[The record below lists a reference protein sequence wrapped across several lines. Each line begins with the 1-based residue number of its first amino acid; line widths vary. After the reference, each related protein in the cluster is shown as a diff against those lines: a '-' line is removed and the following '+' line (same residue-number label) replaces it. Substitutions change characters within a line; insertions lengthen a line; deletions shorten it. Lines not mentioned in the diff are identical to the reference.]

1 MLMDAEHEALSR
13 INIYKL
19 FAKVWEAK
27 FAKAMVKMGT
37 IEVLT
42 GHEGEIRQKCS
53 MVNYY

>member
-1 MLMDAEHEALSR
+1 MDAEHEALSR